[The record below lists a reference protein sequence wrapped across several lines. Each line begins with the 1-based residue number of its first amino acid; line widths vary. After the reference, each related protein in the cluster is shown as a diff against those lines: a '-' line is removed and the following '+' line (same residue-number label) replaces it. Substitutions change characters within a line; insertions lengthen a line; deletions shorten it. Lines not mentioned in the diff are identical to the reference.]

1 MRIAVVTS
9 GYLPV
14 PASLGGAVETL
25 ANGLI
30 KENERQGTC
39 ELVVFSC
46 YEEKAEEMARLLK
59 HTKVEFIKTPGFFQA
74 IDWVI
79 YHTVKCVCPRV
90 KAISFRYIFKRLYFI
105 EKVAQKLH
113 EENYDRVMIE
123 NHASLLL
130 TLKKYHNYK
139 KYAGRFFYHVHNEQR
154 NLYGCGQVLLEVRK
168 VAAIS
173 QYIAGHIKEKLPGL
187 RDDQV
192 TVWRNCVDVEYFR
205 EKRLKTDVL
214 QLKKELG
221 LSDTDAVVLFVGR
234 LTPEKGV
241 KELLMAFEKIKHKEA
256 RLVITGEYFFAD
268 KKVSSFYEAELRPLV
283 QRLGDKVILTGYI
296 DYQKMP
302 LVYQMADI
310 VVLPSQWNEP
320 AGLTVIEALSC
331 GRPLITTH
339 SGGIPEYANEECAVL
354 LERDAQL
361 IDRMAAAM
369 NELLLDRPRR
379 DAMAQKARAVSK
391 DWTIQKYFDR
401 FLEVVELDGTPDSK

>member
-1 MRIAVVTS
+1 MRIAIVTS
-9 GYLPV
+9 GFLPV

-25 ANGLI
+25 VDNLI
-30 KENERQGTC
+30 KENERKEMC

-46 YEEKAEEMARLLK
+46 YEEKAEKTARLLK

-79 YHTVKCVCPRV
+79 YHTVRCVFPRAKV
-90 KAISFRYIFKRLYFI
+90 ISFRYIFKRLYFI
-105 EKVAQKLH
+105 EKMAQKLH
-113 EENYDRVMIE
+113 EGNYDRVMIE

-139 KYAGRFFYHVHNEQR
+139 KYAGRFFYHVHNEQK
-154 NLYGCGQVLLEVRK
+154 NLYGCERVLLEVKK

-205 EKRLKTDVL
+205 EKRLKTDVD
-214 QLKKELG
+214 QLRKELG
-221 LSDTDAVVLFVGR
+221 LPNTEAVLLFVGR

-241 KELLMAFEKIKHKEA
+241 KELLEAFEKITHKEV
-256 RLVITGEYFFAD
+256 RLVITGGYFFED
-268 KKVSSFYEAELRPLV
+268 KKVSSSYEAELRTLA
-283 QRLGDKVILTGYI
+283 QRLGDRVIFTGNI

-302 LVYQMADI
+302 LFYQMADI
-310 VVLPSQWNEP
+310 VALPSQWNEP
-320 AGLTVIEALSC
+320 AGLTVIETLSC
-331 GRPLITTH
+331 GRPLITTR
-339 SGGIPEYANEECAVL
+339 SGGIPEYANEECAVI

-361 IDRMAAAM
+361 IDLMAAAID
-369 NELLLDRPRR
+369 ELLLDRPRR
-379 DAMAQKARAVSK
+379 DAMAQKAKEVSK
-391 DWTIQKYFDR
+391 GWTIQKYFDR
-401 FLEVVELDGTPDSK
+401 FLEIVEIDGPPGGE